1 MTQVGS
7 TPQSPVDGRY
17 LLDAALDRWGIG
29 ESWQARDKNFRNR
42 PVVIEFLPAELADL
56 ALELSHDL
64 RVQRALKH
72 PSVLPVIN
80 QGVHHGRPWV
90 AFDGFDGQPLTGFIE
105 EQRRARAQ
113 VDLATARDLFDKVL
127 DGVSAAHE
135 APTAVLHGC
144 LSARSVIV
152 KPGAAL
158 KVVDFALGPFA
169 SADVLGPSRAP
180 ELARAGE
187 APSIASDVHSLGVL
201 LAELLMPQNV
211 GDARKALESLLAVML
226 RDGGAQAGRMQRADA
241 PPAVWEVVARAV
253 RREPAA
259 RWDDVA
265 TMRKALDAAW
275 STAPLA
281 ATAPMPSA
289 HLRPPTVAMPA
300 VQRQPVAPLASPLPA
315 AAFSHPLPPVQPQFA
330 PSQPAFT
337 APVPYAAP
345 QPPVASSAWDS
356 APVSPDAW
364 ATVKPAG
371 RAQMN
376 AALLSAWDSSAQMSP
391 VASHASAWDA
401 GTATPSWEPPP
412 SYVPPAPAP
421 SPSPHAGV
429 RAAVDDDW
437 EDQTRASADHLVRAY
452 KPSAVAPAQN
462 ALQAKLATLDRQEST
477 RALDLDSLALAAG
490 LSAQAAPAP
499 TPAPRASSDNWREAP
514 VVLDTRGPLDD
525 YEDDE
530 IDGLEPGSRTQVAQ
544 PPGPVL
550 DTMETLRPMKRP
562 VGLEAFVP
570 RAPGGG
576 PVDAES
582 TFVASGPLVAEVVK
596 RPPTMAPRM
605 PQHAPVGM
613 ELPPV
618 SERTMAIDTSAPM
631 ISPTLQ
637 APMGMMAH
645 ARPPAPAPLRPPPAA
660 APSKTPILV
669 AVVVALVLIGVALAV
684 AALRR

>member
-17 LLDAALDRWGIG
+17 LLDAALERWGVG

-56 ALELSHDL
+56 ALERSHDL

-72 PSVLPVIN
+72 PCVLPVIN
-80 QGVHHGRPWV
+80 QGVHQGRAWV
-90 AFDGFDGQPLTGFIE
+90 AFDGVDGVPLARFID

-152 KPGAAL
+152 KPGVAV
-158 KVVDFALGPFA
+158 KVFDFALGPFA
-169 SADVLGPSRAP
+169 SADVLGASRAP

-187 APSIASDVHSLGVL
+187 APSIASDVYALGVL
-201 LAELLMPQNV
+201 LADLLMPQNV
-211 GDARKALESLLAVML
+211 GDARKALDALLAAML
-226 RDGGAQAGRMQRADA
+226 RDGGAQAGRMQRTDA
-241 PPAVWEVVARAV
+241 PPTVWEVVTRAV

-265 TMRKALDAAW
+265 SMRKALDAAW
-275 STAPLA
+275 SSAPLV
-281 ATAPMPSA
+281 APAPVASS
-289 HLRPPTVAMPA
+289 HLRPPTVSMPA
-300 VQRQPVAPLASPLPA
+300 IRREPVAPLPNPLPA
-315 AAFSHPLPPVQPQFA
+315 AAFSNALPPVQAPFA
-330 PSQPAFT
+330 PPQPAFT
-337 APVPYAAP
+337 APAPFVAP
-345 QPPVASSAWDS
+345 QPMAPAPSTAWDS
-356 APVSPDAW
+356 SPVSPDAW

-376 AALLSAWDSSAQMSP
+376 AALLSAWDPPAQMPP
-391 VASHASAWDA
+391 VAAHASAWDA
-401 GTATPSWEPPP
+401 GVVTPSWEAPP
-412 SYVPPAPAP
+412 SYAPPLPVATPRAGA
-421 SPSPHAGV
+421 HASG
-429 RAAVDDDW
+429 DDDW
-437 EDQTRASADHLVRAY
+437 EDETRASAEHPLRGYA
-452 KPSAVAPAQN
+452 PSAIAPSTN
-462 ALQAKLATLDRQEST
+462 ALQARLANMERQEST
-477 RALDLDSLALAAG
+477 MALDLDSLALAAG
-490 LSAQAAPAP
+490 LAAPVSTVP
-499 TPAPRASSDNWREAP
+499 PSRVSSDDWREAP
-514 VVLDTRGPLDD
+514 VVLDTGGALDD
-525 YEDDE
+525 EDDE

-550 DTMETLRPMKRP
+550 DSMETLRPMQRP
-562 VGLEAFVP
+562 AGLEPFLP

-582 TFVASGPLVAEVVK
+582 TFVATGPLVVEAVA

-605 PQHAPVGM
+605 PQHASMGM
-613 ELPPV
+613 ALPPV

-645 ARPPAPAPLRPPPAA
+645 ARPPAPTPFQAPPAA
-660 APSKTPILV
+660 SPSKTPIVV
-669 AVVVALVLIGVALAV
+669 AVVVALILIGVALAV
-684 AALRR
+684 VALRR

>member
-17 LLDAALDRWGIG
+17 LLDAALERWGVG

-42 PVVIEFLPAELADL
+42 PVVIEFLPAELAEL
-56 ALELSHDL
+56 ALEHSHEL

-80 QGVHHGRPWV
+80 QGVHQGRAWV
-90 AFDGFDGQPLTGFIE
+90 AFDGFEGVALAAFIE
-105 EQRRARAQ
+105 EQRRAKAQ

-144 LSARSVIV
+144 LSSRSVIV

-158 KVVDFALGPFA
+158 KVFDFALGPFA
-169 SADVLGPSRAP
+169 AADVLGPSRAP
-180 ELARAGE
+180 ELARGGE
-187 APSIASDVHSLGVL
+187 APSIASDVYSLGVL

-211 GDARKALESLLAVML
+211 GDARKALESLLAAML

-241 PPAVWEVVARAV
+241 PPAVWEAVARAT

-275 STAPLA
+275 SSAPLA
-281 ATAPMPSA
+281 APAPMPST

-300 VQRQPVAPLASPLPA
+300 VQRQPVAPVASPLPA
-315 AAFSHPLPPVQPQFA
+315 AAFSNPLPPVQPHFA
-330 PSQPAFT
+330 PAQPAFT
-337 APVPYAAP
+337 APAPYAAP
-345 QPPVASSAWDS
+345 QPPVPSSAWDS
-356 APVSPDAW
+356 TPVSPDAW

-376 AALLSAWDSSAQMSP
+376 AALLSAWDSPAQMP
-391 VASHASAWDA
+391 PAASHASAWDA
-401 GTATPSWEPPP
+401 GSATPSWEPPP
-412 SYVPPAPAP
+412 SYAPPMPVPAPR
-421 SPSPHAGV
+421 AGV

-437 EDQTRASADHLVRAY
+437 EDETRASAEPPLRADQ
-452 KPSAVAPAQN
+452 PSAVAPAAN
-462 ALQAKLATLDRQEST
+462 ALQTKLATLDRQEST
-477 RALDLDSLALAAG
+477 MALDLDSLALAAG
-490 LSAQAAPAP
+490 LSAQGAPAP
-499 TPAPRASSDNWREAP
+499 VPSQRVSADDWREAP
-514 VVLDTRGPLDD
+514 GMLNTGGALDAD
-525 YEDDE
+525 DDE

-550 DTMETLRPMKRP
+550 ETMETLRPMKRP
-562 VGLEAFVP
+562 TGVEPFLP

-582 TFVASGPLVAEVVK
+582 TFVTSGPLVAEVVK

-613 ELPPV
+613 ALPPV
-618 SERTMAIDTSAPM
+618 SERTMAIDTAAPL
-631 ISPTLQ
+631 IAPTLQ
-637 APMGMMAH
+637 APMAMHGQ
-645 ARPPAPAPLRPPPAA
+645 ARPRAPAPFQPPPAA
-660 APSKTPILV
+660 TPSKTPIVV
-669 AVVVALVLIGVALAV
+669 AVALALVLIGLALAV
-684 AALRR
+684 VALRR